1 MTYVIL
7 IGIIFILVTVIINLN
22 KKINNISQ
30 TIKNIG
36 QGNYN
41 ERIRMQNSNKNLN
54 NLTENI
60 NGLLDKFQNSMKLN
74 KEYEDERRKMITNIS
89 HDLRTPLTSLLG
101 YIEFMKDNK
110 NLSEEEMEEYIN
122 IIEEK
127 GNNLRNLMSEFFQL
141 SKLEGKDIKLDIKN
155 INLSEIIRQNIILFY
170 SDFNNKDIEPIIDLP
185 SEDIYAMADKISVER
200 VLNNLISNAI
210 KYGYEGKNIG
220 IHLKHSKKNVQV
232 TVWDQGRGI
241 PEEKLKLIFERL
253 YTLEKSR
260 NKNFQGSG
268 LGLTIVKKL
277 IEMQKGTIT
286 VKSVPYKKNE
296 FIFTLPSVRD
306 HM

>member
-1 MTYVIL
+1 MNYVIL
-7 IGIIFILVTVIINLN
+7 IGIIFILVAVIINLN
-22 KKINNISQ
+22 KKIHNISQ
-30 TIKNIG
+30 AIKNIE

-54 NLTENI
+54 NLIESI
-60 NGLLDKFQNSMKLN
+60 NGLVDKFQNSMKLN

-101 YIEFMKDNK
+101 YIEFIKDNK
-110 NLSEEEMEEYIN
+110 NLSEEEREEYIN

-141 SKLEGKDIKLDIKN
+141 SKLEGNDIKLNIKK
-155 INLSEIIRQNIILFY
+155 INLSEIIRQSIILFY
-170 SDFNNKDIEPIIDLP
+170 NDFNNKEIEPVIDLP
-185 SEDIYAMADKISVER
+185 SEEIYVMADKIAVER

-220 IHLKHSKKNVQV
+220 INLEYNKKNVQV
-232 TVWDQGRGI
+232 TVWDQGKGI
-241 PEEKLKLIFERL
+241 PEEELKLIFERL

-286 VKSVPYKKNE
+286 VKSIPYKRNE
-296 FIFTLPSVRD
+296 FIFTLPSL
-306 HM
+306 

>member
-110 NLSEEEMEEYIN
+110 NLSQEEMEEYIN

-306 HM
+306 NM

>member
-1 MTYVIL
+1 MNYVIL
-7 IGIIFILVTVIINLN
+7 IGIIFILVVVIINLN
-22 KKINNISQ
+22 KKIHNISKA
-30 TIKNIG
+30 IKNIE

-54 NLTENI
+54 NLIESI
-60 NGLLDKFQNSMKLN
+60 NGLVDKFQNSMKLN

-101 YIEFMKDNK
+101 YIEFIKDNK
-110 NLSEEEMEEYIN
+110 NLSEEEREEYVN

-141 SKLEGKDIKLDIKN
+141 SKLEGNDIKLNIKK
-155 INLSEIIRQNIILFY
+155 INLSEIIRQSIILFY
-170 SDFNNKDIEPIIDLP
+170 NDFNNKEIEPVIDLP
-185 SEDIYAMADKISVER
+185 SEEIYVMADKIAVER

-220 IHLKHSKKNVQV
+220 INLEYNKKNVQV
-232 TVWDQGRGI
+232 TVWDQGKGI
-241 PEEKLKLIFERL
+241 PEEELKLIFERL

-277 IEMQKGTIT
+277 MEMQKGTIT
-286 VKSVPYKKNE
+286 VKSIPYKRNE
-296 FIFTLPSVRD
+296 FIFTLPSL
-306 HM
+306 

>member
-1 MTYVIL
+1 MNYVIL
-7 IGIIFILVTVIINLN
+7 IDIIFILVAVIINLN
-22 KKINNISQ
+22 KKIHNISQ
-30 TIKNIG
+30 AIKNIE

-54 NLTENI
+54 NLIESI
-60 NGLLDKFQNSMKLN
+60 NGLVDKFQNSMKLN

-101 YIEFMKDNK
+101 YIEFIKDNK
-110 NLSEEEMEEYIN
+110 NLSEEEREEYIN

-141 SKLEGKDIKLDIKN
+141 SKLEGNDIKLNIKK
-155 INLSEIIRQNIILFY
+155 INLSEIIRQSIILFY
-170 SDFNNKDIEPIIDLP
+170 NDFNNKEIEPVIDLP
-185 SEDIYAMADKISVER
+185 SKEIYVMADKIAVER

-210 KYGYEGKNIG
+210 KYGYEGKNVG
-220 IHLKHSKKNVQV
+220 INLEYNKKNVQV
-232 TVWDQGRGI
+232 TVWDQGKGI
-241 PEEKLKLIFERL
+241 PEEELKLIFERL

-286 VKSVPYKKNE
+286 VKSIPYKRNE
-296 FIFTLPSVRD
+296 FIFTLPSL
-306 HM
+306 

>member
-1 MTYVIL
+1 MNYVIL
-7 IGIIFILVTVIINLN
+7 IGIIFILVVVIINLN
-22 KKINNISQ
+22 KKIHNISQ
-30 TIKNIG
+30 AIKNIE

-54 NLTENI
+54 NLIESI
-60 NGLLDKFQNSMKLN
+60 NGLVDKFQNSMKLN

-101 YIEFMKDNK
+101 YIEFIKDNK
-110 NLSEEEMEEYIN
+110 NLSEEEREEYVN

-141 SKLEGKDIKLDIKN
+141 SKLEGNDIKLNIKK
-155 INLSEIIRQNIILFY
+155 INLSEIIRQSIILFY
-170 SDFNNKDIEPIIDLP
+170 NDFNNKEIEPVIDLP
-185 SEDIYAMADKISVER
+185 SEEIYVMADKIAVER

-220 IHLKHSKKNVQV
+220 INLEYNKKNVQV
-232 TVWDQGRGI
+232 TVWDQGKGI
-241 PEEKLKLIFERL
+241 PEEELKLIFERL

-277 IEMQKGTIT
+277 IEMQKGTIN
-286 VKSVPYKKNE
+286 VKSIPYKRNE
-296 FIFTLPSVRD
+296 FIFTLPSL
-306 HM
+306 

>member
-1 MTYVIL
+1 MNYVIL
-7 IGIIFILVTVIINLN
+7 IGIIFILVVVIINLN
-22 KKINNISQ
+22 KKIHNISQ
-30 TIKNIG
+30 AIKNIE

-54 NLTENI
+54 NLIESI
-60 NGLLDKFQNSMKLN
+60 NGLVDKFQNSMKLN

-101 YIEFMKDNK
+101 YIEFIKDNK
-110 NLSEEEMEEYIN
+110 NLSEEEREEYVN

-141 SKLEGKDIKLDIKN
+141 SKLEGNDIKLNIKK
-155 INLSEIIRQNIILFY
+155 INLSEIIRQSIILFY
-170 SDFNNKDIEPIIDLP
+170 NDFNNKEIEPVIDLP
-185 SEDIYAMADKISVER
+185 SEEIYVMADKIAVER

-220 IHLKHSKKNVQV
+220 INLEYNKKNVQV
-232 TVWDQGRGI
+232 TVWDQGKGI
-241 PEEKLKLIFERL
+241 PEEELKLIFERL

-277 IEMQKGTIT
+277 MEMQKGTIT
-286 VKSVPYKKNE
+286 VKSIPYKRNE
-296 FIFTLPSVRD
+296 FIFTLPSL
-306 HM
+306 

>member
-1 MTYVIL
+1 MNYVIL
-7 IGIIFILVTVIINLN
+7 IDIIFILVAVIINLN
-22 KKINNISQ
+22 KKIHNISQ
-30 TIKNIG
+30 AIKNIE

-54 NLTENI
+54 NLIESI
-60 NGLLDKFQNSMKLN
+60 NGLVDKFQNSMKLN

-101 YIEFMKDNK
+101 YIEFIKDNK
-110 NLSEEEMEEYIN
+110 NLSEEEREEYIN

-141 SKLEGKDIKLDIKN
+141 SKLEGNDIKLNIKK
-155 INLSEIIRQNIILFY
+155 INLSEIIRQSIILFY
-170 SDFNNKDIEPIIDLP
+170 NDFNNKEIEPVIDLP
-185 SEDIYAMADKISVER
+185 SKEIYVMADKIAVER

-220 IHLKHSKKNVQV
+220 INLEYNKKNVQV
-232 TVWDQGRGI
+232 TVWDQGKGI
-241 PEEKLKLIFERL
+241 PEEELKLIFERL

-286 VKSVPYKKNE
+286 VKSIPYKRNE
-296 FIFTLPSVRD
+296 FIFTLPSL
-306 HM
+306 

>member
-1 MTYVIL
+1 MNYVIL
-7 IGIIFILVTVIINLN
+7 IGIIFILVAVIINLN
-22 KKINNISQ
+22 KKIHNISQ
-30 TIKNIG
+30 AIKNIE

-54 NLTENI
+54 NLIESI
-60 NGLLDKFQNSMKLN
+60 NGLVDKFQNSMKLN

-101 YIEFMKDNK
+101 YIEFIKDNK
-110 NLSEEEMEEYIN
+110 NLSEEEREEYVN

-141 SKLEGKDIKLDIKN
+141 SKLEGNDIKLNIKK
-155 INLSEIIRQNIILFY
+155 INLSEIIRQSIILFY
-170 SDFNNKDIEPIIDLP
+170 NDFNNKEIEPVIDLP
-185 SEDIYAMADKISVER
+185 SEEIYVMADKIAVER

-220 IHLKHSKKNVQV
+220 INLEYNKKNVQV
-232 TVWDQGRGI
+232 TVWDQGKGI
-241 PEEKLKLIFERL
+241 PEEELKLIFQRL

-286 VKSVPYKKNE
+286 VKSIPYKRNE
-296 FIFTLPSVRD
+296 FIFTLPSL
-306 HM
+306 

>member
-1 MTYVIL
+1 MNYVIL
-7 IGIIFILVTVIINLN
+7 IGIIFILVAVIINLN
-22 KKINNISQ
+22 KKIHNISQ
-30 TIKNIG
+30 AIKNIE

-54 NLTENI
+54 NLIESI
-60 NGLLDKFQNSMKLN
+60 NGLVDKFQNSMKLN

-101 YIEFMKDNK
+101 YIEFIKDNK
-110 NLSEEEMEEYIN
+110 NLSEEEREEYIN

-141 SKLEGKDIKLDIKN
+141 SKLEGNDIKLNIKK
-155 INLSEIIRQNIILFY
+155 INLSEIIRQSIILFY
-170 SDFNNKDIEPIIDLP
+170 NDFNNKEIEPVIDLP
-185 SEDIYAMADKISVER
+185 SKEIYVMADKIAVER

-220 IHLKHSKKNVQV
+220 INLEYNKKNVQV
-232 TVWDQGRGI
+232 TVWDQGKGI
-241 PEEKLKLIFERL
+241 PEEELKLIFERL

-286 VKSVPYKKNE
+286 VKSIPYKRNE
-296 FIFTLPSVRD
+296 FIFTLPSL
-306 HM
+306 

>member
-1 MTYVIL
+1 MNYVIL
-7 IGIIFILVTVIINLN
+7 IDIIFILVAVIINLN
-22 KKINNISQ
+22 KKIHNISQ
-30 TIKNIG
+30 AIKNIE

-54 NLTENI
+54 NLIESI
-60 NGLLDKFQNSMKLN
+60 NGLVDKFQNSMKLN
-74 KEYEDERRKMITNIS
+74 KEYEDERRNMITNIS

-101 YIEFMKDNK
+101 YIEFIKDNK
-110 NLSEEEMEEYIN
+110 NLSEEEREEYIN

-141 SKLEGKDIKLDIKN
+141 SKLEGNDIKLNIKK
-155 INLSEIIRQNIILFY
+155 INLSEIIRQSIILFY
-170 SDFNNKDIEPIIDLP
+170 NDFNNKEIEPVIDLP
-185 SEDIYAMADKISVER
+185 SKEIYVMADKIAVER

-220 IHLKHSKKNVQV
+220 INLEYNKKNVQV
-232 TVWDQGRGI
+232 TVWDQGKGI
-241 PEEKLKLIFERL
+241 PEEELKLIFERL

-260 NKNFQGSG
+260 NKNFQCSG

-286 VKSVPYKKNE
+286 VKSIPYKRNE
-296 FIFTLPSVRD
+296 FIFTLPSL
-306 HM
+306 